1 MRTLRPCAPAWTRA
15 AALLA
20 FVILGAAAAAAQVP
34 RVAVS
39 ILPQQ
44 YFVDRI
50 SGGSVRSLVLVG
62 PGQNPHSYEP
72 TPRQMADL
80 GAAAAWLTIR
90 VDFENGL
97 LPKVR
102 NLYPRLRIV
111 DTTAGV
117 SFRTLE
123 AHSHDEDLRADGRAE
138 EGEDH
143 GEEGHEEGRDVHIW
157 LGREGSKAQARS
169 IRDLLAAID
178 PGNAAKYSRNHDVL
192 VKDIDAVF
200 DDLAKSLSPLRGK
213 PAFVYHPAFGYF
225 LDEFGIEQVAV
236 EVGGKEPTQKS
247 LAELIERAREH
258 GAKVIFVQ
266 PQFSKSAARAVAKA
280 IGGVVVEMDDLAPDW
295 LANLKRMGEALKTA
309 AR

>member
-1 MRTLRPCAPAWTRA
+1 MRTQRPCAPAWTRA
-15 AALLA
+15 AAALA
-20 FVILGAAAAAAQVP
+20 FVILGTAAAAAQVP

-50 SGGSVRSLVLVG
+50 SGGSARSLVLVG

-80 GAAAAWLTIR
+80 GAAAAWLTIG

-111 DTTAGV
+111 DTTEGV

-123 AHSHDEDLRADGRAE
+123 AHSHDEDHGAEGRAE
-138 EGEDH
+138 EGEGH
-143 GEEGHEEGRDVHIW
+143 GEEEHEAGRDVHVW
-157 LGREGSKAQARS
+157 LGREGSKAQARKA
-169 IRDLLAAID
+169 RDLLAALD
-178 PGNAAKYSRNHDVL
+178 PGNASKYSRNHDEL
-192 VKDIDAVF
+192 VKDIDAAF
-200 DDLAKSLSPLRGK
+200 DDLAKSLTSLRGT

-236 EVGGKEPTQKS
+236 EAGGKEPTQKA
-247 LAELIERAREH
+247 LAALVDKARRE

-266 PQFSKSAARAVAKA
+266 PHFSKNAARAVAKA
-280 IGGVVVEMDDLAPDW
+280 IGGVVVEIDDLAPDW
-295 LANLKRMGEALKTA
+295 LANLRRMGEALRSA